1 LGECDPGDDQIELV
15 TYFGDTLKSVK
26 PAVHKNVTLSLPEPL
41 LRKFRVYAASRNQS
55 MTKVMAEAISKMM
68 EQDAES
74 AKADRRFLKR
84 IRNAPDRGTGAT
96 ISWTREELYER

>member
-1 LGECDPGDDQIELV
+1 
-15 TYFGDTLKSVK
+15 
-26 PAVHKNVTLSLPEPL
+26 
-41 LRKFRVYAASRNQS
+41 

-68 EQDAES
+68 ERDAES

-84 IRNAPDRGTGAT
+84 IRNAPNRGTGGA

>member
-1 LGECDPGDDQIELV
+1 
-15 TYFGDTLKSVK
+15 
-26 PAVHKNVTLSLPEPL
+26 
-41 LRKFRVYAASRNQS
+41 

-84 IRNAPDRGTGAT
+84 IRNASDRGTGDV